1 MMLIVFFVLFFLLF
15 CFFLLVAFFPFTIHP
30 WSLITIFGHFT
41 FQLRY
46 LQTKVAKR
54 CLWLVVLSE
63 DLKYQVFILQQ
74 KAGASSS
81 VVSSETLKVLVVG
94 ILNPPQTLP
103 RAPM

>member
-1 MMLIVFFVLFFLLF
+1 MMLIVFFVLLFVLFFFSLWLP
-15 CFFLLVAFFPFTIHP
+15 FPFTTHP
-30 WSLITIFGHFT
+30 WSLITICGHFT

-46 LQTKVAKR
+46 LQTKVAKG

-94 ILNPPQTLP
+94 KLNLPQTLS
-103 RAPM
+103 RATM